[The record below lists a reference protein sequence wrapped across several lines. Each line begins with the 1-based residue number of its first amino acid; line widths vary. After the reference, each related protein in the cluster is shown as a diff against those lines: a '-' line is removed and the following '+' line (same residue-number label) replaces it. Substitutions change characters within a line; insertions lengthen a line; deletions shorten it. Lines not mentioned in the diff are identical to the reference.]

1 MSLLRVEKLTVA
13 LPGRRVIWGRG
24 REHLIVR
31 DVSFAIPKGR
41 TVSLVGESGSG
52 KTTTGRAILKLSPVV
67 AGRILFDG
75 VDVVPLSSRQFFP
88 WRKRMQMIFQ
98 DPWHSLN
105 PRLTVGRILSEP
117 FEIHF
122 PGLEAAGRH
131 ARVSGLLERV
141 GLPVSFAGRYPHEL
155 SGGQRQRIGIA
166 RALAVEPEL
175 IVCDEPVSALDM
187 AAQAQIIAL
196 LRRLQAELGFGCLF
210 ISHDLAVV
218 EQISDTVLV
227 MRQGEIVEQG
237 GVDELYTHP
246 QHPYTRALIDAV
258 PDIQRMP
265 L

>member
-1 MSLLRVEKLTVA
+1 
-13 LPGRRVIWGRG
+13 
-24 REHLIVR
+24 
-31 DVSFAIPKGR
+31 
-41 TVSLVGESGSG
+41 
-52 KTTTGRAILKLSPVV
+52 
-67 AGRILFDG
+67 
-75 VDVVPLSSRQFFP
+75 
-88 WRKRMQMIFQ
+88 
-98 DPWHSLN
+98 
-105 PRLTVGRILSEP
+105 
-117 FEIHF
+117 
-122 PGLEAAGRH
+122 
-131 ARVSGLLERV
+131 
-141 GLPVSFAGRYPHEL
+141 
-155 SGGQRQRIGIA
+155 
-166 RALAVEPEL
+166 
-175 IVCDEPVSALDM
+175 M